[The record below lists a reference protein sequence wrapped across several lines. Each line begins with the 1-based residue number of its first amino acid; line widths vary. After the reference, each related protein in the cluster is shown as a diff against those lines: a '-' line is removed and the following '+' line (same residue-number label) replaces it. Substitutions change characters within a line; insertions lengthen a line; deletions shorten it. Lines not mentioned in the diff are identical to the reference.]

1 MDILAK
7 RAYIY
12 FSYSQS
18 ENKENFIEG
27 VGTSLLLGKR
37 FLRKRKL
44 GDFLQI
50 YRGTTQKIFFW
61 YYLYFNIMLPKNLL

>member
-12 FSYSQS
+12 TSYLQS
-18 ENKENFIEG
+18 ENKGNFIEG
-27 VGTSLLLGKR
+27 VGTSLLLGHT
-37 FLRKRKL
+37 FSLSQLPSDLRKL

-50 YRGTTQKIFFW
+50 
-61 YYLYFNIMLPKNLL
+61 

>member
-12 FSYSQS
+12 SSYSQS

-27 VGTSLLLGKR
+27 VGTSLLLGTL
-37 FLRKRKL
+37 FL
-44 GDFLQI
+44 
-50 YRGTTQKIFFW
+50 
-61 YYLYFNIMLPKNLL
+61 